1 MKKLLFVFMLGIALS
16 ACSGTSTKNS
26 TSVQDSVKVDTTTI
40 VVDTIDSLEVDS
52 IVSDSLALVK

>member
-26 TSVQDSVKVDTTTI
+26 TPVQDSVKVDTTI
-40 VVDTIDSLEVDS
+40 VVDTIDSL
-52 IVSDSLALVK
+52 ALVK

>member
-26 TSVQDSVKVDTTTI
+26 TPVQDSVKLDTTI
-40 VVDTIDSLEVDS
+40 VVDTIDSLEVAS
-52 IVSDSLALVK
+52 IVTDSLSLVK

>member
-26 TSVQDSVKVDTTTI
+26 TPVQDSVKVPYT
-40 VVDTIDSLEVDS
+40 SMSWEKFYNL
-52 IVSDSLALVK
+52 L

>member
-26 TSVQDSVKVDTTTI
+26 TPVQDSVKVDTTI
-40 VVDTIDSLEVDS
+40 VADTIDSLEVDS
-52 IVSDSLALVK
+52 IVTDSLALVK

>member
-26 TSVQDSVKVDTTTI
+26 TSIQDSIKIDTILVDTS
-40 VVDTIDSLEVDS
+40 DSLEVDS
-52 IVSDSLALVK
+52 IITDSLALIK